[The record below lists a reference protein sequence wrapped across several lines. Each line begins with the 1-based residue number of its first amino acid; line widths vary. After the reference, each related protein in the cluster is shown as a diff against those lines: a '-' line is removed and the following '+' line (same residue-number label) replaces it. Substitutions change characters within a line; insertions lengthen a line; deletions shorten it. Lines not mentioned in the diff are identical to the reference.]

1 MIQRELTNKN
11 ILVTGGAGFIGS
23 HLVDRL
29 ISENVNKILIVDN
42 FFLGKLSNLSDAIN
56 NGNVVIYNEDAGDH
70 PAMESIVIKEQI
82 DVVFNLATKALPY
95 SFFNPD
101 GAYMTNVNIASTLL
115 RLLKQETYETLIHSS
130 SSEAYGTAE
139 VVPMDETH
147 PMKPTTP
154 YAAGK
159 AAADLMIISYYN
171 TFDLDVSILRP
182 FNNYGPRQNEGRFAA
197 IIPLTAKRILDGE
210 QPVIEGD
217 GQQTR
222 DFLFVADTVD
232 AFIRIYNKNVKGKVI
247 NVASGVETKIES
259 IVHLIMK
266 CMNYDGDVLRKPA
279 RPADVRRHCGDIK
292 LAKSLIGFEPQTSLE
307 QGIQK
312 TLDWYIKKWKETA

>member
-1 MIQRELTNKN
+1 MQKELTNKN

-29 ISENVNKILIVDN
+29 TSENVNKIIVVDN

-56 NGNVVIYNEDAGDH
+56 KGNVVIYNEDAGDH
-70 PAMESIVIKEQI
+70 PAMESIVIKEKI

-115 RLLKQETYETLIHSS
+115 RLLRQGTYETLIHSS
-130 SSEAYGTAE
+130 SSEVYGTAE
-139 VVPMDETH
+139 FVPMDETH
-147 PMKPTTP
+147 PLKPTTP

-171 TFDLDVSILRP
+171 TFDLDVSILCP

-197 IIPLTAKRILDGE
+197 IIPLTAKRILNGE

-266 CMNYDGDVLRKPA
+266 CMKYDGDVLWKPA

-312 TLDWYIKKWKETA
+312 TLDWYLKKWTEAA

>member
-1 MIQRELTNKN
+1 MHRELTNKN

-29 ISENVNKILIVDN
+29 ISENVKKIVVVDN
-42 FFLGKLSNLSDAIN
+42 FFLGKRSNLSDAIDK
-56 NGNVVIYNEDAGDH
+56 GNVVIYNEDAGDH
-70 PAMESIVIKEQI
+70 PAMESIVIEEKI
-82 DVVFNLATKALPY
+82 DVVFDLATKALPY

-101 GAYMTNVNIASTLL
+101 GAYMTNVNIASTLI
-115 RLLKQETYETLIHSS
+115 RLLRQETYETLIHSS
-130 SSEAYGTAE
+130 SSEVYGTAE
-139 VVPMDETH
+139 FVPMDETH

-154 YAAGK
+154 YGAGK

-259 IVHLIMK
+259 IVYLIMK
-266 CMNYDGDVLRKPA
+266 CMNYDGDVLRKPE

-292 LAKSLIGFEPQTSLE
+292 LAKSLIGFAPQVSLE

-312 TLDWYIKKWKETA
+312 TLDWYIKKWTEVA